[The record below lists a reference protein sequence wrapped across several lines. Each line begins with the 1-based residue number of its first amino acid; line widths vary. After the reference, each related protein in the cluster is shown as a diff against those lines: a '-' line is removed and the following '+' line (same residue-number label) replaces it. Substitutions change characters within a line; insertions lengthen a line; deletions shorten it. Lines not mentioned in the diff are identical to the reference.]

1 MKDLRILEYSTS
13 VAAAWCG
20 QQFAHWGADVILV
33 EDSSGS
39 PLRSRS
45 PNMVREGAS
54 YSLLWENL
62 HRGKR
67 LVELEPVSELWQSAD
82 LIITDRSLQALGV
95 DAAGDAIVVHITPY
109 GLSGPHRDRAA
120 TELTIEATSGFLS
133 LNGSPDKAPLRA
145 PGNLIG
151 YYCGVNAFV
160 GALAALHK
168 RQLTGQGETVEVSW
182 LESVVSMVPFVRA
195 QYTGEAEER
204 LGGPSSGVRLY
215 PVGDGFI
222 SLNLLPDRAFAG
234 LLELLGLDVDDI
246 PEDVSTADKRRDHS
260 AVTRFLKER
269 TEGISARELFKQ
281 INSSSMQ
288 PTGLLNTPAQVLGDE
303 HLMDIHYFREIS
315 HTQLGTVSVSGSPA
329 KVFPLG
335 EIGEPAGATRV
346 SPAPGIPLA
355 SDGEPQPRWRKEL
368 QRSGDKETLRDMSDR
383 PLEGIRIVDLT
394 QAWIGPFATQ
404 LLADLGAD
412 VIKIESHKRPDV
424 WRRAR
429 SPAEQAAVTNENAH
443 PINVGGRFNGANRNK
458 RGLCLDLNTPR
469 GRSLV
474 LELIK
479 DADIIIENFT
489 PRVMRKFGLHDDVL
503 KGVNP
508 NIISVSFSGYGRNGP
523 YASFKANG
531 TTIEALAGWDSL
543 FREPA
548 DRPMVMGFY
557 QADAITG
564 IHLVAA
570 TLVALL
576 QRDMTGGGKSV
587 EGSMLEAA
595 VSYIGELVL
604 QVSLGEDVVAY
615 GNRQPDM
622 APQGVFPCKGDDRW
636 IALTVRDDRDWQ
648 AFKSVIQLETERY
661 DLLAERMQ
669 QAEQLEAIISAWT
682 DQQPAEQI
690 VARLQELDIP
700 AAVVNDT
707 LTVLTDEQLS
717 DRNWFNPMVHPDTGT
732 HLYAGFPWRFS
743 SCELSVDR
751 PAPRLGEHSIEIL
764 SDELSLSAEQIQDL
778 FDEGITD
785 MVLEKPADSMDA

>member
-1 MKDLRILEYSTS
+1 
-13 VAAAWCG
+13 
-20 QQFAHWGADVILV
+20 
-33 EDSSGS
+33 
-39 PLRSRS
+39 
-45 PNMVREGAS
+45 
-54 YSLLWENL
+54 
-62 HRGKR
+62 
-67 LVELEPVSELWQSAD
+67 
-82 LIITDRSLQALGV
+82 
-95 DAAGDAIVVHITPY
+95 
-109 GLSGPHRDRAA
+109 
-120 TELTIEATSGFLS
+120 
-133 LNGSPDKAPLRA
+133 
-145 PGNLIG
+145 
-151 YYCGVNAFV
+151 
-160 GALAALHK
+160 
-168 RQLTGQGETVEVSW
+168 
-182 LESVVSMVPFVRA
+182 
-195 QYTGEAEER
+195 
-204 LGGPSSGVRLY
+204 
-215 PVGDGFI
+215 
-222 SLNLLPDRAFAG
+222 
-234 LLELLGLDVDDI
+234 
-246 PEDVSTADKRRDHS
+246 
-260 AVTRFLKER
+260 
-269 TEGISARELFKQ
+269 
-281 INSSSMQ
+281 
-288 PTGLLNTPAQVLGDE
+288 
-303 HLMDIHYFREIS
+303 
-315 HTQLGTVSVSGSPA
+315 
-329 KVFPLG
+329 
-335 EIGEPAGATRV
+335 
-346 SPAPGIPLA
+346 
-355 SDGEPQPRWRKEL
+355 
-368 QRSGDKETLRDMSDR
+368 
-383 PLEGIRIVDLT
+383 
-394 QAWIGPFATQ
+394 
-404 LLADLGAD
+404 
-412 VIKIESHKRPDV
+412 
-424 WRRAR
+424 
-429 SPAEQAAVTNENAH
+429 
-443 PINVGGRFNGANRNK
+443 
-458 RGLCLDLNTPR
+458 
-469 GRSLV
+469 
-474 LELIK
+474 
-479 DADIIIENFT
+479 
-489 PRVMRKFGLHDDVL
+489 
-503 KGVNP
+503 
-508 NIISVSFSGYGRNGP
+508 
-523 YASFKANG
+523 
-531 TTIEALAGWDSL
+531 
-543 FREPA
+543 
-548 DRPMVMGFY
+548 MVMGFY